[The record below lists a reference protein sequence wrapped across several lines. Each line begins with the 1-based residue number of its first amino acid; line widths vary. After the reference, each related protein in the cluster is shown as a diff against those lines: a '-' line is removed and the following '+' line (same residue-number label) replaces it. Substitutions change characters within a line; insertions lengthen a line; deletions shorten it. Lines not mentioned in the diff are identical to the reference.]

1 MMLVITTLY
10 YARTFFP
17 CLILLLA
24 VCWSLLFRLLP
35 KCYGPAVA
43 GALIGLGVVFLARYL
58 HIYQGYAAN
67 REVVDRNLQA
77 IEAARTEG
85 ELTMSVDLEA
95 DYRFTMFFEGHY
107 FLSNFLR
114 YYGLPQDIPLRFTS
128 EEWDVSNLQV
138 GDAVSTFPTLEKD
151 GELLVPM
158 EFLFQ
163 ESGHPCVFYWTD
175 LHFELSYGGS
185 DYALYSDGSLLRH
198 LPDGG
203 VEPVGYCV
211 PRMPHSYTYTLL
223 YLSAQDLERCF
234 GITLSYDAAGMQRM
248 CLNGEDVT
256 ELIRTQEVSM
266 AASTVSA
273 YPAVRAFL
281 LEMQRE
287 LARRHSVIMDGRDIG
302 TVVLPGADVKIF
314 LTAGSEI
321 RARRRWLELRERGT
335 PRDWEQLL
343 QETRERDERD
353 ANRAESPLRPAAD
366 SVLLDTSELDFSQSL
381 ERIIEI
387 IRERTGS

>member
-1 MMLVITTLY
+1 MDNKDRKKNISVAVDGPSGSGKSTLSRAAAKELSLVYVDTGAIYRTTALH
-10 YARTFFP
+10 
-17 CLILLLA
+17 ILRQGA
-24 VCWSLLFRLLP
+24 DPRDAAAAAALLP
-35 KCYGPAVA
+35 
-43 GALIGLGVVFLARYL
+43 
-58 HIYQGYAAN
+58 
-67 REVVDRNLQA
+67 EV
-77 IEAARTEG
+77 
-85 ELTMSVDLEA
+85 
-95 DYRFTMFFEGHY
+95 
-107 FLSNFLR
+107 
-114 YYGLPQDIPLRFTS
+114 
-128 EEWDVSNLQV
+128 
-138 GDAVSTFPTLEKD
+138 
-151 GELLVPM
+151 
-158 EFLFQ
+158 
-163 ESGHPCVFYWTD
+163 
-175 LHFELSYGGS
+175 
-185 DYALYSDGSLLRH
+185 
-198 LPDGG
+198 
-203 VEPVGYCV
+203 
-211 PRMPHSYTYTLL
+211 
-223 YLSAQDLERCF
+223 

-266 AASTVSA
+266 AASAVSA
-273 YPAVRAFL
+273 YPVVRAFL

-321 RARRRWLELRERGT
+321 RARRRWLELRERG

-343 QETRERDERD
+343 QETRERDEKD

>member
-1 MMLVITTLY
+1 MDNKDQKRNISVAVDGPSGSGKSTLSRAAAKELSLVYVDTGAIYRTTALH
-10 YARTFFP
+10 
-17 CLILLLA
+17 ILRRGA
-24 VCWSLLFRLLP
+24 DPRDAAAAAALLP
-35 KCYGPAVA
+35 
-43 GALIGLGVVFLARYL
+43 
-58 HIYQGYAAN
+58 
-67 REVVDRNLQA
+67 EV
-77 IEAARTEG
+77 
-85 ELTMSVDLEA
+85 
-95 DYRFTMFFEGHY
+95 
-107 FLSNFLR
+107 
-114 YYGLPQDIPLRFTS
+114 
-128 EEWDVSNLQV
+128 
-138 GDAVSTFPTLEKD
+138 
-151 GELLVPM
+151 
-158 EFLFQ
+158 
-163 ESGHPCVFYWTD
+163 
-175 LHFELSYGGS
+175 
-185 DYALYSDGSLLRH
+185 
-198 LPDGG
+198 
-203 VEPVGYCV
+203 
-211 PRMPHSYTYTLL
+211 
-223 YLSAQDLERCF
+223 

-343 QETRERDERD
+343 RETRERDEKD

-366 SVLLDTSELDFSQSL
+366 SVLLDTSELDFAQSL
-381 ERIIEI
+381 RRIIEI

>member
-1 MMLVITTLY
+1 MDNKDRKKNISVAVDGPSGSGKSTLSRAAAKELSLVYVDTGAIYRTTALH
-10 YARTFFP
+10 
-17 CLILLLA
+17 ILRQGA
-24 VCWSLLFRLLP
+24 DPRDAAAAAALLP
-35 KCYGPAVA
+35 
-43 GALIGLGVVFLARYL
+43 
-58 HIYQGYAAN
+58 
-67 REVVDRNLQA
+67 EV
-77 IEAARTEG
+77 
-85 ELTMSVDLEA
+85 
-95 DYRFTMFFEGHY
+95 
-107 FLSNFLR
+107 
-114 YYGLPQDIPLRFTS
+114 
-128 EEWDVSNLQV
+128 
-138 GDAVSTFPTLEKD
+138 
-151 GELLVPM
+151 
-158 EFLFQ
+158 
-163 ESGHPCVFYWTD
+163 
-175 LHFELSYGGS
+175 
-185 DYALYSDGSLLRH
+185 
-198 LPDGG
+198 
-203 VEPVGYCV
+203 
-211 PRMPHSYTYTLL
+211 
-223 YLSAQDLERCF
+223 

-266 AASTVSA
+266 AASAVSA

-343 QETRERDERD
+343 QETRERDEKD

>member
-1 MMLVITTLY
+1 MDNKDRKKNISVAVDGPSGSGKSTLSRAAAKELSLVYVDTGAIYRTTALHVLRRG
-10 YARTFFP
+10 ADPRD
-17 CLILLLA
+17 A
-24 VCWSLLFRLLP
+24 AAAAALLP
-35 KCYGPAVA
+35 
-43 GALIGLGVVFLARYL
+43 
-58 HIYQGYAAN
+58 
-67 REVVDRNLQA
+67 EV
-77 IEAARTEG
+77 
-85 ELTMSVDLEA
+85 
-95 DYRFTMFFEGHY
+95 
-107 FLSNFLR
+107 
-114 YYGLPQDIPLRFTS
+114 
-128 EEWDVSNLQV
+128 
-138 GDAVSTFPTLEKD
+138 
-151 GELLVPM
+151 
-158 EFLFQ
+158 
-163 ESGHPCVFYWTD
+163 
-175 LHFELSYGGS
+175 
-185 DYALYSDGSLLRH
+185 
-198 LPDGG
+198 
-203 VEPVGYCV
+203 
-211 PRMPHSYTYTLL
+211 
-223 YLSAQDLERCF
+223 

-266 AASTVSA
+266 AASAVSA

-321 RARRRWLELRERGT
+321 RARRRWLELQERGT

-343 QETRERDERD
+343 QETRERDEKD

>member
-1 MMLVITTLY
+1 MDGPSGSGKSTLSRAAAKELSLVYVDTGAIYRTTALH
-10 YARTFFP
+10 
-17 CLILLLA
+17 ILRQGA
-24 VCWSLLFRLLP
+24 DPRDAAAAAALLP
-35 KCYGPAVA
+35 
-43 GALIGLGVVFLARYL
+43 
-58 HIYQGYAAN
+58 
-67 REVVDRNLQA
+67 EV
-77 IEAARTEG
+77 
-85 ELTMSVDLEA
+85 
-95 DYRFTMFFEGHY
+95 
-107 FLSNFLR
+107 
-114 YYGLPQDIPLRFTS
+114 
-128 EEWDVSNLQV
+128 
-138 GDAVSTFPTLEKD
+138 
-151 GELLVPM
+151 
-158 EFLFQ
+158 
-163 ESGHPCVFYWTD
+163 
-175 LHFELSYGGS
+175 
-185 DYALYSDGSLLRH
+185 
-198 LPDGG
+198 
-203 VEPVGYCV
+203 
-211 PRMPHSYTYTLL
+211 
-223 YLSAQDLERCF
+223 

>member
-1 MMLVITTLY
+1 MDNKDRKRNISVAVDGPSGSGKSTLSRAAAKELSLVYVDTGAIYRTTALY
-10 YARTFFP
+10 
-17 CLILLLA
+17 ILRRGADPGDAAA
-24 VCWSLLFRLLP
+24 VAALLP
-35 KCYGPAVA
+35 
-43 GALIGLGVVFLARYL
+43 
-58 HIYQGYAAN
+58 
-67 REVVDRNLQA
+67 EV
-77 IEAARTEG
+77 
-85 ELTMSVDLEA
+85 
-95 DYRFTMFFEGHY
+95 
-107 FLSNFLR
+107 
-114 YYGLPQDIPLRFTS
+114 
-128 EEWDVSNLQV
+128 
-138 GDAVSTFPTLEKD
+138 
-151 GELLVPM
+151 
-158 EFLFQ
+158 
-163 ESGHPCVFYWTD
+163 
-175 LHFELSYGGS
+175 
-185 DYALYSDGSLLRH
+185 
-198 LPDGG
+198 
-203 VEPVGYCV
+203 
-211 PRMPHSYTYTLL
+211 
-223 YLSAQDLERCF
+223 
-234 GITLSYDAAGMQRM
+234 GITLSYDAAGVQRM

-302 TVVLPGADVKIF
+302 TVVLPEADVKIF

-321 RARRRWLELRERGT
+321 RARRRWLELQERGT

-343 QETRERDERD
+343 RETRERDEKD

>member
-1 MMLVITTLY
+1 MDNKDRKKNISVAVDGPSGSGKSPLSRAAAKELSLVYVDTGAIYRTTALH
-10 YARTFFP
+10 
-17 CLILLLA
+17 ILRQGA
-24 VCWSLLFRLLP
+24 DPRDAAAAAALLP
-35 KCYGPAVA
+35 
-43 GALIGLGVVFLARYL
+43 
-58 HIYQGYAAN
+58 
-67 REVVDRNLQA
+67 EV
-77 IEAARTEG
+77 
-85 ELTMSVDLEA
+85 
-95 DYRFTMFFEGHY
+95 
-107 FLSNFLR
+107 
-114 YYGLPQDIPLRFTS
+114 
-128 EEWDVSNLQV
+128 
-138 GDAVSTFPTLEKD
+138 
-151 GELLVPM
+151 
-158 EFLFQ
+158 
-163 ESGHPCVFYWTD
+163 
-175 LHFELSYGGS
+175 
-185 DYALYSDGSLLRH
+185 
-198 LPDGG
+198 
-203 VEPVGYCV
+203 
-211 PRMPHSYTYTLL
+211 
-223 YLSAQDLERCF
+223 

-266 AASTVSA
+266 VASAVSA
-273 YPAVRAFL
+273 YPVVRAFL

-343 QETRERDERD
+343 QETRERDEKD

>member
-1 MMLVITTLY
+1 MDNKDRKKNISVAVDGPSGSGKSTLSRAAAKELSLVYVDTGAIYRTTALHVLRRG
-10 YARTFFP
+10 ADPRD
-17 CLILLLA
+17 A
-24 VCWSLLFRLLP
+24 AAAAALLP
-35 KCYGPAVA
+35 
-43 GALIGLGVVFLARYL
+43 
-58 HIYQGYAAN
+58 
-67 REVVDRNLQA
+67 EV
-77 IEAARTEG
+77 
-85 ELTMSVDLEA
+85 
-95 DYRFTMFFEGHY
+95 
-107 FLSNFLR
+107 
-114 YYGLPQDIPLRFTS
+114 
-128 EEWDVSNLQV
+128 
-138 GDAVSTFPTLEKD
+138 
-151 GELLVPM
+151 
-158 EFLFQ
+158 
-163 ESGHPCVFYWTD
+163 
-175 LHFELSYGGS
+175 
-185 DYALYSDGSLLRH
+185 
-198 LPDGG
+198 
-203 VEPVGYCV
+203 
-211 PRMPHSYTYTLL
+211 
-223 YLSAQDLERCF
+223 

-266 AASTVSA
+266 AASAVSA

-343 QETRERDERD
+343 QETRERDEKD

-366 SVLLDTSELDFSQSL
+366 SVLLDTSELDFAQSL
-381 ERIIEI
+381 GRIVEI

>member
-1 MMLVITTLY
+1 MDNKDRKKNISVAVDGPSGSGKSTLSRAAAKELSLVYVDTGAIYRTTALH
-10 YARTFFP
+10 
-17 CLILLLA
+17 ILRRGADPGDAAA
-24 VCWSLLFRLLP
+24 VAALLP
-35 KCYGPAVA
+35 
-43 GALIGLGVVFLARYL
+43 
-58 HIYQGYAAN
+58 
-67 REVVDRNLQA
+67 EV
-77 IEAARTEG
+77 
-85 ELTMSVDLEA
+85 
-95 DYRFTMFFEGHY
+95 
-107 FLSNFLR
+107 
-114 YYGLPQDIPLRFTS
+114 
-128 EEWDVSNLQV
+128 
-138 GDAVSTFPTLEKD
+138 
-151 GELLVPM
+151 
-158 EFLFQ
+158 
-163 ESGHPCVFYWTD
+163 
-175 LHFELSYGGS
+175 
-185 DYALYSDGSLLRH
+185 
-198 LPDGG
+198 
-203 VEPVGYCV
+203 
-211 PRMPHSYTYTLL
+211 
-223 YLSAQDLERCF
+223 

-266 AASTVSA
+266 AASAVSA
-273 YPAVRAFL
+273 YPVVRAFL

-321 RARRRWLELRERGT
+321 RARRRWLELQERGT

-343 QETRERDERD
+343 QETRERDEKD

>member
-1 MMLVITTLY
+1 MDNKDRKKNISVAVDGPSGSGKSTLSRAAAKELSLVYVDTGAIYRTTALH
-10 YARTFFP
+10 
-17 CLILLLA
+17 ILRQGA
-24 VCWSLLFRLLP
+24 DPRDAAAAAALLP
-35 KCYGPAVA
+35 
-43 GALIGLGVVFLARYL
+43 
-58 HIYQGYAAN
+58 
-67 REVVDRNLQA
+67 EV
-77 IEAARTEG
+77 
-85 ELTMSVDLEA
+85 
-95 DYRFTMFFEGHY
+95 
-107 FLSNFLR
+107 
-114 YYGLPQDIPLRFTS
+114 
-128 EEWDVSNLQV
+128 
-138 GDAVSTFPTLEKD
+138 
-151 GELLVPM
+151 
-158 EFLFQ
+158 
-163 ESGHPCVFYWTD
+163 
-175 LHFELSYGGS
+175 
-185 DYALYSDGSLLRH
+185 
-198 LPDGG
+198 
-203 VEPVGYCV
+203 
-211 PRMPHSYTYTLL
+211 
-223 YLSAQDLERCF
+223 

-343 QETRERDERD
+343 QETRARDERD

>member
-1 MMLVITTLY
+1 MDNKDRKRNISVAVDGPSGSGKSTLSRAAAKELSLVYVDTGAIYRTTALH
-10 YARTFFP
+10 
-17 CLILLLA
+17 ILRRGA
-24 VCWSLLFRLLP
+24 DPRDAAAAAALLP
-35 KCYGPAVA
+35 
-43 GALIGLGVVFLARYL
+43 
-58 HIYQGYAAN
+58 
-67 REVVDRNLQA
+67 EV
-77 IEAARTEG
+77 
-85 ELTMSVDLEA
+85 
-95 DYRFTMFFEGHY
+95 
-107 FLSNFLR
+107 
-114 YYGLPQDIPLRFTS
+114 
-128 EEWDVSNLQV
+128 
-138 GDAVSTFPTLEKD
+138 
-151 GELLVPM
+151 
-158 EFLFQ
+158 
-163 ESGHPCVFYWTD
+163 
-175 LHFELSYGGS
+175 
-185 DYALYSDGSLLRH
+185 
-198 LPDGG
+198 
-203 VEPVGYCV
+203 
-211 PRMPHSYTYTLL
+211 
-223 YLSAQDLERCF
+223 

-302 TVVLPGADVKIF
+302 TVVLPEADVKIF

-321 RARRRWLELRERGT
+321 RARRRWLELQERGT

-343 QETRERDERD
+343 QETRERDEKD